1 MCGIVGYI
9 GTRECLPLLID
20 GLYKLEYRGYDS
32 SGVVLY
38 DPSGL
43 KVFRTRGKIRELE
56 AMTHG
61 VHLPATLGIGHTRWA
76 THGKPSQ
83 QNAHPHLDCNGGF
96 AVVHNGIIENHA
108 DLRKEMIAKGHVIT
122 SETDT
127 EILAHL
133 LEEQHTDPLSA
144 LLASRERISGYYA
157 FAILHKDHPEA
168 LWAARLGPPLLI
180 GLGNGETYLASDYM
194 PILPH
199 TKRVVILEDYDVAEI
214 TREGVRVFGRDG
226 NPVERPEMTVQWD
239 TLQAEKGGFRH
250 FMLKEIH
257 EQPQAVRDTF
267 NGALGFEASR
277 ITLEGFDLLA
287 RAKRILI
294 AACGTSWHAGLI
306 GKFYFENL
314 AGIPTEVEYGSE
326 LRYRHP
332 ILTPDTIMLG
342 ISQSGETADTIASLR
357 LGLDSGC
364 PVAAICNVQGSQIHR
379 MSHATFL
386 TKAGPEIGVASTKAF
401 TTQLMALFLMALYA
415 RQARGHSVG
424 EFFDAVQ
431 TLPYLMERALRGE
444 EQVAE
449 LARLYFKKRDFLYLA
464 RGVDYPIALEG
475 ALKLK
480 EISYIH
486 AEGYPAGEMKHGP
499 IALIDETMPVVAVAT
514 PSEIQSKMMANIEE
528 VKARDGIL
536 IGIIGERDE
545 AAAALCDHAV
555 RVPLTHPLLQPL
567 INILPLQLLAYHV
580 AVRLGC
586 DVDQPRNLAKS
597 VTVE

>member
-9 GTRECLPLLID
+9 GGKASLPLLID

-38 DPSGL
+38 TPGGL
-43 KVFRTRGKIRELE
+43 KVFRTPGKIRELE
-56 AMTHG
+56 AMTRDERNSSG
-61 VHLPATLGIGHTRWA
+61 LGIGHTRWA

-83 QNAHPHLDCNGGF
+83 KNAHPHLDCRGAF

-108 DLRKEMIAKGHVIT
+108 VLRRELAGKGHVFT

-127 EILAHL
+127 EVLAHL
-133 LEEQHTDPLSA
+133 LEEQKAPPLEA
-144 LLASRERISGYYA
+144 LLAARERISGYYA
-157 FAILHKDHPEA
+157 FAMIHKDHPEA

-180 GLGNGETYLASDYM
+180 GLGEGETSLASDYM

-214 TREGVRVFGRDG
+214 TKEGVRVFGRDG
-226 NPVERPEMTVQWD
+226 KPVERPVLNVQWD

-250 FMLKEIH
+250 YMLKEIH

-267 NGALGFEASR
+267 NGSLSFESSS
-277 ITLEGFDLLA
+277 ISLEGFDLLGRA
-287 RAKRILI
+287 RRILI
-294 AACGTSWHAGLI
+294 PACGTSWHAGLI

-314 AGIPTEVEYGSE
+314 AGIPTEVEYASE

-332 ILTPDTIMLG
+332 ILTPDTLLLG

-357 LGLDSGC
+357 LGLESGC
-364 PVAAICNVQGSQIHR
+364 RVASICNVQGSEIHR

-401 TTQLMALFLMALYA
+401 TTQLTALFLMALYA
-415 RQARGHSVG
+415 RQAKGGPVAEH
-424 EFFDAVQ
+424 FDALQ
-431 TLPYLMERALRGE
+431 TLPHLLDQVLRKDA
-444 EQVAE
+444 QIQE
-449 LARLYFKKRDFLYLA
+449 LARLFFKKRDFLYLG
-464 RGVDYPIALEG
+464 RGVNYPIALEG

-514 PSEIQSKMMANIEE
+514 PSEIQAKMLANMEE
-528 VKARDGIL
+528 VRARDGIL
-536 IGIIGERDE
+536 IGVVGEGDE
-545 AAAALCDHAV
+545 AAAALCTHAV
-555 RVPLTHPLLQPL
+555 EVPVTHPLLQPL